1 MELSTEAEDAA
12 AQWPAW
18 GEGNHTLASLD
29 PHKLPTSCFINLW
42 KLSTSLSLT
51 QAVCP
56 QQLPE
61 VSYHWWCRSASSYS
75 WDFFMKVIC
84 QKHQTHLYSSITL
97 RWAQTNML
105 SCSCMFV
112 CSSVTSWEKCTTSYL
127 CRDVKVELNIYS
139 LDFKSWFIIKL

>member
-18 GEGNHTLASLD
+18 AEGNHAGIFRSSQTPNILF
-29 PHKLPTSCFINLW
+29 HKPVKTINLL
-42 KLSTSLSLT
+42 KSDSGCLSS
-51 QAVCP
+51 AA
-56 QQLPE
+56 PE
-61 VSYHWWCRSASSYS
+61 VSYQWWCRSASSYS

-84 QKHQTHLYSSITL
+84 HKRQSHLYSSITL

-139 LDFKSWFIIKL
+139 LDFISWFIIKL